1 MKKIKKPEFKL
12 LKEFKAFITKGNVV
26 DLAVG
31 MIIGAAFT
39 AIVTALV
46 NNIFKPLINA
56 IPMGDLQGLITML
69 VAKNAE
75 GLTAAECAKK
85 GVEFVVD
92 MTKSVYIDWGAFI
105 MAIINFLITAL
116 VLFAMVK
123 LINMVRG
130 GFTGLR
136 RDTKFL
142 ESLTPEEKATI
153 KGKIATKKELR
164 AIKAARD
171 AAAEQAVLPISKERA
186 AYLQK
191 QKRKSLKPL
200 TIFSV
205 KFATFSKRNNFKARK
220 NLLKTQALTLLRR
233 TKNKAYFVARVRFR
247 YLSFQNRICFGQR
260 IKRLQI
266 EKPLKRAVF
275 YI

>member
-1 MKKIKKPEFKL
+1 MKKFKKPQFKL

-56 IPMGDLQGLITML
+56 IPMGNIEGLITML
-69 VAKNAE
+69 VSKNSE
-75 GLTAAECAKK
+75 GLTLDQFVAAGNAASA
-85 GVEFVVD
+85 FAVD
-92 MTKSVYIDWGAFI
+92 LTKSVYIDWGAFI

-116 VLFAMVK
+116 VLFSLVK

-136 RDTKFL
+136 HDAQFM
-142 ESLTPEEKATI
+142 ESLTDEEKATI
-153 KGKIATKKELR
+153 KGRVPTKKELR

-171 AAAEQAVLPISKERA
+171 EKEAQAQAEAQAAQEAN
-186 AYLQK
+186 
-191 QKRKSLKPL
+191 KPETTEDIL
-200 TIFSV
+200 RQI
-205 KFATFSKRNNFKARK
+205 RD
-220 NLLKTQALTLLRR
+220 LLKAQQLQSAQKLIDE
-233 TKNKAYFVARVRFR
+233 AGIDVAA
-247 YLSFQNRICFGQR
+247 SDNQ
-260 IKRLQI
+260 
-266 EKPLKRAVF
+266 
-275 YI
+275 

>member
-1 MKKIKKPEFKL
+1 MIKFKKPEFKL

-136 RDTKFL
+136 RDTKFI

-171 AAAEQAVLPISKERA
+171 AAAEQAATEA
-186 AYLQK
+186 AAK
-191 QKRKSLKPL
+191 AEAEKPE
-200 TIFSV
+200 T
-205 KFATFSKRNNFKARK
+205 TDD
-220 NLLKTQALTLLRR
+220 LLREIR
-233 TKNKAYFVARVRFR
+233 DILKAQQLQSAQKLIEDASVDVAAAD
-247 YLSFQNRICFGQR
+247 
-260 IKRLQI
+260 K
-266 EKPLKRAVF
+266 E
-275 YI
+275 

>member
-1 MKKIKKPEFKL
+1 MKKFKKPEFKL

-75 GLTAAECAKK
+75 GLTAAECAQK

-136 RDTKFL
+136 RDTKFI

-171 AAAEQAVLPISKERA
+171 AAAEKA
-186 AYLQK
+186 AAEAAAK
-191 QKRKSLKPL
+191 AEAEKPETTDDL
-200 TIFSV
+200 LREI
-205 KFATFSKRNNFKARK
+205 RD
-220 NLLKTQALTLLRR
+220 LLKAQ
-233 TKNKAYFVARVRFR
+233 
-247 YLSFQNRICFGQR
+247 Q
-260 IKRLQI
+260 LQSAQKLI
-266 EKPLKRAVF
+266 EDAGVDIAAADKE
-275 YI
+275 

>member
-1 MKKIKKPEFKL
+1 MKKDFKKPEFKL

-75 GLTAAECAKK
+75 GLTAAECAKQ
-85 GVEFVVD
+85 GIEFVAD
-92 MTKSVYIDWGAFI
+92 MSKSVYIDWGAFI

-116 VLFAMVK
+116 VLFALVK

-130 GFTGLR
+130 GFTGLT

-142 ESLTPEEKATI
+142 ESLTPEEQRLSKRQTSPKPPTI
-153 KGKIATKKELR
+153 CSA
-164 AIKAARD
+164 
-171 AAAEQAVLPISKERA
+171 
-186 AYLQK
+186 
-191 QKRKSLKPL
+191 KS
-200 TIFSV
+200 
-205 KFATFSKRNNFKARK
+205 ATFSKRNR
-220 NLLKTQALTLLRR
+220 LTRQPPFSKKKP
-233 TKNKAYFVARVRFR
+233 TKN
-247 YLSFQNRICFGQR
+247 NRI
-260 IKRLQI
+260 KTL
-266 EKPLKRAVF
+266 KPLVRAVF
-275 YI
+275 LLLSVYKSLFLFDLFQTTISLPQGNIPFRRTISPCRRVQYRYILTFLHKNAIV

>member
-1 MKKIKKPEFKL
+1 MKKFKKPEFKL

-75 GLTAAECAKK
+75 GLTAAECAQK

-171 AAAEQAVLPISKERA
+171 AAAEQAA
-186 AYLQK
+186 AEAAAK
-191 QKRKSLKPL
+191 AESEKPETTDDL
-200 TIFSV
+200 LREI
-205 KFATFSKRNNFKARK
+205 RD
-220 NLLKTQALTLLRR
+220 LLKAQQLQSAQKLIED
-233 TKNKAYFVARVRFR
+233 AGVDVAAAD
-247 YLSFQNRICFGQR
+247 
-260 IKRLQI
+260 K
-266 EKPLKRAVF
+266 E
-275 YI
+275 

>member
-1 MKKIKKPEFKL
+1 MKKFKKPEFKL

-69 VAKNAE
+69 VAKNAD
-75 GLTAAECAKK
+75 GLTAAECAQK

-136 RDTKFL
+136 RDTKFI

-171 AAAEQAVLPISKERA
+171 AAAEKA
-186 AYLQK
+186 AAEAAAK
-191 QKRKSLKPL
+191 AEAEKPETTDDL
-200 TIFSV
+200 LREI
-205 KFATFSKRNNFKARK
+205 RD
-220 NLLKTQALTLLRR
+220 LLKAQQLQGAQKLIED
-233 TKNKAYFVARVRFR
+233 AGIDVAAAD
-247 YLSFQNRICFGQR
+247 
-260 IKRLQI
+260 K
-266 EKPLKRAVF
+266 E
-275 YI
+275 

>member
-1 MKKIKKPEFKL
+1 MKKFKKPELKL

-75 GLTAAECAKK
+75 GLTAAECAQK

-171 AAAEQAVLPISKERA
+171 AAAEQAA
-186 AYLQK
+186 AEAEAE
-191 QKRKSLKPL
+191 KPETTDDL
-200 TIFSV
+200 LREI
-205 KFATFSKRNNFKARK
+205 RD
-220 NLLKTQALTLLRR
+220 LLKAQQLQSAQKLIED
-233 TKNKAYFVARVRFR
+233 AGVDVAAAD
-247 YLSFQNRICFGQR
+247 
-260 IKRLQI
+260 K
-266 EKPLKRAVF
+266 E
-275 YI
+275 